1 MFIDK
6 EPNRA
11 DLVLAQ
17 PLGWQ
22 ALKNWVLPYLRPIG
36 QEKKAFYV
44 GIGQPGQNLSLEGR
58 IEMPNPGALFD
69 VHLDSALRP

>member
-1 MFIDK
+1 MFLDK

-22 ALKNWVLPYLRPIG
+22 AFQNWVLPYLRPIG
-36 QEKKAFYV
+36 QEKNTLLC
-44 GIGQPGQNLSLEGR
+44 GLWPGRPEPLIGGP
-58 IEMPNPGALFD
+58 D
-69 VHLDSALRP
+69 